1 VLVIEFWW
9 RKTTLILTF
18 LKEIELG
25 KLGVNIKEERQIK
38 KKLARKSSIKF
49 EICLARC
56 FL

>member
-1 VLVIEFWW
+1 MEKNNSYANI
-9 RKTTLILTF
+9 

-38 KKLARKSSIKF
+38 KKLAKKSSIKF

>member
-1 VLVIEFWW
+1 MEKNNSYANI
-9 RKTTLILTF
+9 

-25 KLGVNIKEERQIK
+25 KLGVNIEERQIK